1 MIVQVRRW
9 YKRVPVASIPTHSIA
24 NQRGSQLATIPCQ
37 VCVTYTILLPLVYIF
52 CRLYPAAL
60 SYEGPEQDE
69 HLDNVHR
76 FERPYNSKNEILL
89 SYISASL
96 LTCSY
101 RLYWGAARSRAATLH
116 QLTSNVSEKKNLAG
130 GKPGA
135 SDFALYSALVNLNLQ
150 GDLSAEVYF

>member
-1 MIVQVRRW
+1 M
-9 YKRVPVASIPTHSIA
+9 PVASIPPHSIA
-24 NQRGSQLATIPCQ
+24 NQRRSQLAKIPCQ
-37 VCVTYTILLPLVYIF
+37 VPMSSYYPILRIF

-60 SYEGPEQDE
+60 SYEGPDQDE

-76 FERPYNSKNEILL
+76 FERPYYSKNEILL
-89 SYISASL
+89 SCISATL

>member
-1 MIVQVRRW
+1 MSRCEDGTNECQLLVSPLTQSPI
-9 YKRVPVASIPTHSIA
+9 
-24 NQRGSQLATIPCQ
+24 RGEVNLLRYLARF
-37 VCVTYTILLPLVYIF
+37 VSHTILLPLLYIF

-60 SYEGPEQDE
+60 SHEGPDQDE

-76 FERPYNSKNEILL
+76 FEGPYNTKKEILL
-89 SYISASL
+89 SYNSTTL

>member
-1 MIVQVRRW
+1 MYRCKDGTSEYQLLVSPLTQAPIRG
-9 YKRVPVASIPTHSIA
+9 ASTCYDTLPGLCPIPAYYSYYIH
-24 NQRGSQLATIPCQ
+24 
-37 VCVTYTILLPLVYIF
+37 IF
-52 CRLYPAAL
+52 CRLYPTAL
-60 SYEGPEQDE
+60 SYEGPDQDE

-101 RLYWGAARSRAATLH
+101 RLYWGAARSRAAIVH
-116 QLTSNVSEKKNLAG
+116 QLTSNVSGKKNLAG

-135 SDFALYSALVNLNLQ
+135 SDLALYSALVNLNLQ

>member
-1 MIVQVRRW
+1 MSRCEDGTSECQLLVSPLTQSPI
-9 YKRVPVASIPTHSIA
+9 
-24 NQRGSQLATIPCQ
+24 RGEVNLLRYLARF
-37 VCVTYTILLPLVYIF
+37 VSHTILLPLVYIF

-60 SYEGPEQDE
+60 SYEGPDQDE

-76 FERPYNSKNEILL
+76 FERPYNSKNEIL
-89 SYISASL
+89 ISATL

-101 RLYWGAARSRAATLH
+101 RLYWGAARSRAAIVH

>member
-1 MIVQVRRW
+1 MSRCEDGTNECQLLVSPLTQSPI
-9 YKRVPVASIPTHSIA
+9 
-24 NQRGSQLATIPCQ
+24 RGEVNLLRYLARFGSHTN
-37 VCVTYTILLPLVYIF
+37 LLPLLCIF

-60 SYEGPEQDE
+60 SYEGPDQDE

-76 FERPYNSKNEILL
+76 FERPNAIMKSCPIHIPAKIC
-89 SYISASL
+89 
-96 LTCSY
+96 TCSC
-101 RLYWGAARSRAATLH
+101 RLYWGPARSRAATLH

>member
-1 MIVQVRRW
+1 LLR
-9 YKRVPVASIPTHSIA
+9 Y
-24 NQRGSQLATIPCQ
+24 LA
-37 VCVTYTILLPLVYIF
+37 
-52 CRLYPAAL
+52 RLYPAAL

-69 HLDNVHR
+69 HLDNVH
-76 FERPYNSKNEILL
+76 
-89 SYISASL
+89 
-96 LTCSY
+96 

-150 GDLSAEVYF
+150 GDLSAEAKKWFGAFGSTRTGRGKTPSKEKSKVPISEGEKRKKTQDKSPVKEKAKKPKEEKKPEV

>member
-1 MIVQVRRW
+1 MLR
-9 YKRVPVASIPTHSIA
+9 Y
-24 NQRGSQLATIPCQ
+24 LARF
-37 VCVTYTILLPLVYIF
+37 VSHTILLSLLYIF

-60 SYEGPEQDE
+60 SHEGPDQDE

-76 FERPYNSKNEILL
+76 FEGPYNTKKEILL
-89 SYISASL
+89 SYNSTTL

-150 GDLSAEVYF
+150 GDLSAEVYS

>member
-1 MIVQVRRW
+1 M
-9 YKRVPVASIPTHSIA
+9 PVASIPSHSIA
-24 NQRGSQLATIPCQ
+24 NQRRSQLATIPCQ
-37 VCVTYTILLPLVYIF
+37 VCVPYHTRLLPLLYIF

-60 SYEGPEQDE
+60 SYEGPDQDE

-76 FERPYNSKNEILL
+76 FERPNAIMK
-89 SYISASL
+89 SYPIHISAKIC
-96 LTCSY
+96 TCSC